1 MNDILFG
8 NNNQTVIKHLAKKS
22 YRANKR
28 RNMIV
33 IVALALTAFMI
44 TSVFSLGCSYFET
57 FQMQQT
63 RSMGTTAD
71 VAITNLTEAQIE
83 ELKRSDLVTA
93 VGISQRL
100 GSVDTA
106 DIGDALLGISWIDEI
121 EWEQHRV
128 PTISDVYGNY
138 PQAENEVM
146 LPVWAL
152 NEMGIS
158 NPQIGMNIILSYQ
171 LGNNYQYITDDFQ
184 LSGYYTDYTVS
195 RVGNRGSVYVSE
207 IFAEHSGLTFSDIT
221 SGMLSFSGNDDVERS
236 CEKLKDEITFTEGQT
251 FEIVPSTQS
260 NSASIIVAMAFVIT
274 VIIISGYLLI
284 YNILYI
290 SISKDTRFYGQLK
303 TIGATK
309 GPSL

>member
-22 YRANKR
+22 YRSNKR

-106 DIGDALLGISWIDEI
+106 DIGDTLLGISWIDEI

-158 NPQIGMNIILSYQ
+158 KPQIGMNITLSYQ
-171 LGNNYQYITDDFQ
+171 LGNNYQYIADEFQ
-184 LSGYYTDYTVS
+184 LSGIIRIILS
-195 RVGNRGSVYVSE
+195 RV
-207 IFAEHSGLTFSDIT
+207 
-221 SGMLSFSGNDDVERS
+221 
-236 CEKLKDEITFTEGQT
+236 
-251 FEIVPSTQS
+251 
-260 NSASIIVAMAFVIT
+260 
-274 VIIISGYLLI
+274 
-284 YNILYI
+284 
-290 SISKDTRFYGQLK
+290 
-303 TIGATK
+303 
-309 GPSL
+309 